1 MQRRIEFNRHVMLS
15 VEGKKNKEVAA
26 KLMPIQA
33 LSALQQEESFVTT
46 IKNGTILMFNL
57 NGFQEFCN
65 SKEVEV
71 KPQLA
76 FNLLAVLYNKFDEL
90 VDMYGLF
97 KVHSDSQNY
106 VVISDPSVMLQLN
119 NENV

>member
-1 MQRRIEFNRHVMLS
+1 MTTTVSIFYEESYIELATESLGLVVLVFLLQIQHSGREMQRRIEFNRHVMLS

-57 NGFQEFCN
+57 NGF
-65 SKEVEV
+65 
-71 KPQLA
+71 
-76 FNLLAVLYNKFDEL
+76 
-90 VDMYGLF
+90 
-97 KVHSDSQNY
+97 
-106 VVISDPSVMLQLN
+106 
-119 NENV
+119 